1 MKKSILILLTFFV
14 ITSTLFSSVS
24 AASVSTGTIPS
35 AALDYFEGIID
46 KLEPGEDYFVYKS
59 SDYTSVMI
67 YGYGLKLDGSVLSA
81 TDVTQL
87 TYNTRGASSGT
98 SGYNYNPTF
107 TSAEVSFV
115 QINTDQTSIVY
126 SSLGNWSS
134 LGNQKSNDILTY
146 ILWSVLLI
154 FFIVIIFKFFRNRRS
169 YISL

>member
-1 MKKSILILLTFFV
+1 MKKSILVVLTFFA
-14 ITSTLFSSVS
+14 ITVSLCCSAS
-24 AASVSTGTIPS
+24 AASVSSGTIPS
-35 AALDYFEGIID
+35 AALDYFEGLID

-59 SDYTSVMI
+59 GDYTSVMI

-87 TYNTRGASSGT
+87 TYNTRGVSAG

-107 TSAEVSFV
+107 TSVVVSSV

-126 SSLGNWSS
+126 SSLGDWST
-134 LGNQKSNDILTY
+134 LGSQKSNDILTY
-146 ILWSVLLI
+146 ILWTVLLI